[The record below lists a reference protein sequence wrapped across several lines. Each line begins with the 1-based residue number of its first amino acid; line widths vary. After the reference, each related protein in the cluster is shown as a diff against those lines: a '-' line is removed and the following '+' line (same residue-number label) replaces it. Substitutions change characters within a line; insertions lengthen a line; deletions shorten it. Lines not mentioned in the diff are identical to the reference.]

1 MPRRIPVIELQEIV
15 KRLRMRQSIKGIKRE
30 LGRHKTV
37 IRKVLQIA
45 EENNWLDENEPLPS
59 EIEVRDAYYEGT
71 DQQLQTHPLD
81 AFQHDITRWVEK
93 DYNFVV
99 MHRMLN
105 KMGVEGSESMV
116 RRYVHR
122 NFPVIPHPVM
132 LRKTIPGEVMEVDFG
147 YLGITWDPKTK
158 SRRRTWFFSGRLRHS
173 RKAYREIVFNQ
184 KQETFFFCHIHAFEY
199 FGGVSWKVTPDNLKA
214 AIIQASFEDPLVN
227 RAYRSLAEH
236 YGFMISPCVPY
247 SPEHK
252 GGVESDVK
260 YVKRNFW
267 PEFKEQQ
274 RWRGHEIL
282 YADELVEGLEK
293 WNLEVSEVRI
303 IQKVGRSPMDLFE
316 QEEVQ
321 ALKTLPAER
330 WDPVTCKEPTVGVDW
345 RIQFE
350 KAFYSVPYKFIG
362 KKVLV
367 MGNSTTVRIFFDYQ
381 EITNHERATKL
392 WEYKRKP
399 EHAPPHLEEYLNLS
413 TKGLLIWAG
422 RLGPSVRAVAEQI
435 FEDKAVDGIRPV
447 RGLIRFADKYSVLR
461 LEAACKRALLYETPT
476 YMSVKN
482 ILLKR
487 LDILPEDQPAEPSS
501 GQLNFRFQREFGYFD
516 PLGSKNTIQ

>member
-15 KRLRMRQSIKGIKRE
+15 KRLRTGQSIKGIKRE

-37 IRKVLQIA
+37 IRRIKEIA
-45 EENNWLDENEPLPS
+45 EQNNWLEKSEPLPS
-59 EIEVRDAYYEGT
+59 EIEVRDAYYEGS
-71 DQQLQTHPLD
+71 DPQLQPHPLD
-81 AFQHDITRWVEK
+81 AFKHDITRWVEK
-93 DYNFVV
+93 GYSFVV
-99 MHRMLN
+99 MRRMLN

-122 NFPVIPHPVM
+122 NFPVIPRPVM
-132 LRKTIPGEVMEVDFG
+132 LRNTIPGEVMEVDFG
-147 YLGITWDPKTK
+147 YLGITWDPNARSK
-158 SRRRTWFFSGRLRHS
+158 RRTWFFSGRLRHS
-173 RKAYREIVFNQ
+173 RRAYRETVFNQ
-184 KQETFFFCHIHAFEY
+184 KQETFFLCHIHAFEY
-199 FGGVSWKVTPDNLKA
+199 FGGVPWKATPDCLKA
-214 AIIQASFEDPLVN
+214 AIIRASFEDPLVN

-274 RWRGHEIL
+274 RWRGHEIP
-282 YADELVEGLEK
+282 YADELAEALEK

-303 IQKVGRSPMDLFE
+303 IQKVGRSPMELFE

-321 ALKTLPAER
+321 ALNNLPAER
-330 WDPVTCKEPTVGVDW
+330 WDQVICKEPAVGDDW
-345 RIQFE
+345 RVQFE

-367 MGNSTTVRIFFDYQ
+367 LGNSTVVRIFFDYQ
-381 EITNHERATKL
+381 EITNHERATKP
-392 WEYKRKP
+392 WEYKRKA

-413 TKGLLIWAG
+413 TKGLLRWAG
-422 RLGPSVRAVAEQI
+422 RLGPSVRGVAEQI
-435 FEDKAVDGIRPV
+435 FADKAVDGIRPV
-447 RGLIRFADKYSVLR
+447 RGLIRFADKYTVLR
-461 LEAACKRALLYETPT
+461 LETACKRALLWETPT

-482 ILLKR
+482 ILVKR
-487 LDILPEDQPAEPSS
+487 LDLLPEDQPAEPFS
-501 GQLNFRFQREFGYFD
+501 GQINFRFQRELGYFD
-516 PLGSKNTIQ
+516 PIGSKNQIE